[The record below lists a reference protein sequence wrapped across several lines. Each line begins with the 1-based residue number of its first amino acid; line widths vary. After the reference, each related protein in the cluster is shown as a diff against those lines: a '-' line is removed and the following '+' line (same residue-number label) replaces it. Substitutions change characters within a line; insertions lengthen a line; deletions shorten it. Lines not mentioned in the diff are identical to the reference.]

1 MSERGLSPAQSGAG
15 RPLYPQWGFGA
26 ASQPFTQAG
35 LQNPDPASAPAYN
48 GMAHHPQHLFAFS
61 GAGADYK
68 GADFQMSQP
77 RYWYPPPG
85 PELTGQVAG
94 INAAAAAQPVNL
106 SPPIAETREQIKTER
121 DAEEYPLA
129 KGGQPG
135 SSSSSAEAV
144 SYSGPWGSPFWPC
157 LSHNPGGAPAPAGG
171 APGFPASRFR
181 DAPATPQHH
190 HHHHQQQQ
198 QQEQQQTP
206 SSGQPS
212 SSGASDS
219 EDEPGPVSELLEGPQ
234 IRFGLAPGGA
244 FPVWPE
250 KSQSCQYSGVFTEV
264 ITSQDLEQFS
274 KEFKQKRITMGFTQ
288 ADVGLALGHLY
299 GKMFS
304 QTTICR
310 FEALQLSYKN
320 LCKLKPLLQSWL
332 AEAEAS
338 ENPQDLFK
346 VERVFLDTRKRKRR
360 TSLETSVRGA
370 LESYFAGCP
379 KPNAQEMTRIADDL
393 GLERDVV
400 RVWFCN
406 RRQKGK
412 RLLMP
417 FEEEDGLEG
426 QSFEQSP
433 PMPLGMGSLPGGG
446 YPGVTLPAGSHLYM
460 APFPGADA
468 LKQGLHPG
476 LALRVGN
483 LSS

>member
-26 ASQPFTQAG
+26 APQPFTQAG
-35 LQNPDPASAPAYN
+35 LQNPDPASAPAYT

-68 GADFQMSQP
+68 SADFQMSQP

-94 INAAAAAQPVNL
+94 INAAAAQPVNL

-144 SYSGPWGSPFWPC
+144 SYSGPWGSPFWPG
-157 LSHNPGGAPAPAGG
+157 LAHNPGGTPAPA
-171 APGFPASRFR
+171 GFPASRFR

-190 HHHHQQQQ
+190 HHQ
-198 QQEQQQTP
+198 QQEQQQQQTP

-219 EDEPGPVSELLEGPQ
+219 EDE
-234 IRFGLAPGGA
+234 
-244 FPVWPE
+244 
-250 KSQSCQYSGVFTEV
+250 EV

-426 QSFEQSP
+426 QPFEQSP

-460 APFPGADA
+460 APFPGPDA